1 MSKRTYMYNVV
12 LQEND
17 VCPQG
22 ELLTDK
28 ELERMKLHNPRRDW
42 PKTAKAKVYAES
54 CYISFGVRFG
64 RVKQYLNTGENN
76 MKKTVY
82 LYVERDDSEYD
93 YKAGFASYTEAN
105 DYRQEC
111 QRSWMGHCDY
121 VYLWTGSERI
131 SLTRMPKDERNKL
144 LKQFNIPE

>member
-1 MSKRTYMYNVV
+1 MDSKRTYAYNVVLQENMDSKRTYAYNVV

-64 RVKQYLNTGENN
+64 QVKQYLNTGE
-76 MKKTVY
+76 
-82 LYVERDDSEYD
+82 
-93 YKAGFASYTEAN
+93 
-105 DYRQEC
+105 
-111 QRSWMGHCDY
+111 
-121 VYLWTGSERI
+121 
-131 SLTRMPKDERNKL
+131 
-144 LKQFNIPE
+144 

>member
-1 MSKRTYMYNVV
+1 MRIFSPGREGCTGVRLSCWAQLAILPRELNYNMDSKRTYMYNVV
-12 LQEND
+12 LREND

-64 RVKQYLNTGENN
+64 RVKQYLNTGE
-76 MKKTVY
+76 
-82 LYVERDDSEYD
+82 
-93 YKAGFASYTEAN
+93 
-105 DYRQEC
+105 
-111 QRSWMGHCDY
+111 
-121 VYLWTGSERI
+121 
-131 SLTRMPKDERNKL
+131 
-144 LKQFNIPE
+144 